1 MFFLSSIT
9 KKQIV
14 AVTGLLLVLFILG
27 HLAGNFFIF
36 AGPEAYNGYAQHL
49 EALRPAL
56 NVVEGLLL
64 LTFVVHMFFT
74 ITLLI
79 ENIRA
84 RGLWRYAVDH
94 PVGDRTWASR
104 VIPLTGSFIL
114 VFVIYHLLDFLYADD
129 SGPRALINGVGYG
142 IYGLVY
148 NAFKDFRHGGAY
160 ILAVSFLGFHLAH
173 GVQSFIQTLGFEH
186 PVWSPRIRVL
196 STWMGVL
203 VALAYSS
210 IPVYILFYVK
220 F

>member
-1 MFFLSSIT
+1 MFSLSSIT

-14 AVTGLLLVLFILG
+14 AGTGLFLVLFILG

-36 AGPEAYNGYAQHL
+36 AGPKAYNGYAEHL
-49 EALRPAL
+49 DALRPAL
-56 NVVEGLLL
+56 NVVEWLLL
-64 LTFVVHMFFT
+64 LTFVVHMFLT

-79 ENIRA
+79 ENIKA
-84 RGLWRYAVDH
+84 RGLWRYAVDR

-104 VIPLTGSFIL
+104 LIPVTGTFIL
-114 VFVIYHLLDFLYADD
+114 VFVIGHLLDFMFADD

-148 NAFKDFRHGGAY
+148 NSFKDFRHGGAY
-160 ILAVSFLGFHLAH
+160 ILAVSCLGFHLAH
-173 GVQSFIQTLGFEH
+173 GVQSFIQTLGFAH
-186 PVWSPRIRVL
+186 PVWSLRIRVL
-196 STWMGVL
+196 SIWMGVL

-210 IPVYILFYVK
+210 IPVYIFFYAK